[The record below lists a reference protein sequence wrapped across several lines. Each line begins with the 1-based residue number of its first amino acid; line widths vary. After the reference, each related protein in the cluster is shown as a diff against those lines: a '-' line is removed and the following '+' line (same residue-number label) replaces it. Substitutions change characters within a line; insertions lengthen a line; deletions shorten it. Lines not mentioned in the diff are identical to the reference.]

1 MLRLLIII
9 AVVVILVYSFKQSK
23 KYSPAKPSFNTV
35 LTFDP
40 EVYVDIRFYE
50 VFRELAKWEKS
61 GSASFKGNV
70 NLSKQ
75 ELLDFICEEL
85 DIPVEKIHLTLFST
99 IEGEENDYIVT
110 FVSIP
115 KPVIE
120 DYPNLEIIGSWE
132 NYGKNS
138 YRIWASI
145 SPEEFKQFIIQ
156 ELAIPEDSFTIY
168 SPADLIWTRLL

>member
-9 AVVVILVYSFKQSK
+9 AVMAILVYSFKQSK

-61 GSASFKGNV
+61 GTTSFKGNV
-70 NLSKQ
+70 NLSK
-75 ELLDFICEEL
+75 EEL
-85 DIPVEKIHLTLFST
+85 IRLVCEVLDMPLEKFRVTHLLKT
-99 IEGEENDYIVT
+99 EGEEIDYIVT
-110 FVSIP
+110 FVAIP
-115 KPVIE
+115 KPKIE
-120 DYPNLEIIGSWE
+120 DYPNLEIIGDWR

-138 YRIWASI
+138 YRLWASI
-145 SPEEFKQFIIQ
+145 SLEEFKQFIIQ
-156 ELAIPEDSFTIY
+156 ELAIPENSFTIY
-168 SPADLIWTRLL
+168 SPADLIWTKLL

>member
-9 AVVVILVYSFKQSK
+9 AVMAILVYSFKQSK

-61 GSASFKGNV
+61 GSTSFKGNV
-70 NLSKQ
+70 NLSKE
-75 ELLDFICEEL
+75 ELIRLICEVL
-85 DIPVEKIHLTLFST
+85 DMPREKIHITLFST
-99 IEGEENDYIVT
+99 KEGEENDYIVT
-110 FVSIP
+110 FVAIP
-115 KPVIE
+115 KPKIE
-120 DYPNLEIIGSWE
+120 DYPNLEIIGDWR

-138 YRIWASI
+138 YRLWASI

-168 SPADLIWTRLL
+168 SPADLIWTKLL

>member
-9 AVVVILVYSFKQSK
+9 AVMAILVYFFKQSK

-61 GSASFKGNV
+61 GSTSFKGNV
-70 NLSKQ
+70 NLSKE
-75 ELLDFICEEL
+75 ELIRLICEVL
-85 DIPVEKIHLTLFST
+85 DMPREKIHITLFST
-99 IEGEENDYIVT
+99 KEGEENDYIVT
-110 FVSIP
+110 FVAIP

-120 DYPNLEIIGSWE
+120 DYPNLEIVGNWE

-138 YRIWASI
+138 YRLWASI